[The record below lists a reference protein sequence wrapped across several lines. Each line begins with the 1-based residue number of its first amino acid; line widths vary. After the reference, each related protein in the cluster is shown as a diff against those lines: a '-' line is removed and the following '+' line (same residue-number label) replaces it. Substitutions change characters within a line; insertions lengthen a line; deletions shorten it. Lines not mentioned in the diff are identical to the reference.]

1 MKNVKAKLTDYIAMK
16 KRVEELKHT
25 IDHLEEDLYIEDV
38 VDGEWV
44 SNIDEEIEKKLNEA
58 NIQLEQLE
66 SELADMEYDL
76 EVC

>member
-1 MKNVKAKLTDYIAMK
+1 MKNVKTKLTDYIAMK

-25 IDHLEEDLYIEDV
+25 IDHLEENLYIDDV

>member
-25 IDHLEEDLYIEDV
+25 IDHLEENLYIDDV

>member
-1 MKNVKAKLTDYIAMK
+1 MKNVKTKLTDYIAMK

>member
-1 MKNVKAKLTDYIAMK
+1 MKNVKTKLTDYIAMK

-25 IDHLEEDLYIEDV
+25 IDHLEENLYIDDV
-38 VDGEWV
+38 VDGECV

>member
-1 MKNVKAKLTDYIAMK
+1 MKNVKTKLTDYIAMK
-16 KRVEELKHT
+16 KRVEELKHI
-25 IDHLEEDLYIEDV
+25 IDHLEEDLYIDDV

>member
-25 IDHLEEDLYIEDV
+25 IDHLEEDLYIDDV

>member
-1 MKNVKAKLTDYIAMK
+1 MK

-25 IDHLEEDLYIEDV
+25 IDHLEENLYIDDV

>member
-1 MKNVKAKLTDYIAMK
+1 MKNVKTKLTDYIAMK
-16 KRVEELKHT
+16 KRVEELKYT
-25 IDHLEEDLYIEDV
+25 IDHLEENLYIDDV